1 MTLCARVCLVAQLRG
16 FVVLVEKD
24 WCSFGF
30 MFHRRLGHG
39 SLQSGE
45 DQRSPIF
52 LQWLDCVWQVWRQYP
67 LSFEFNENFLATVAH
82 HSYSCRFGT
91 FLYNCERHRRQAFLA
106 TRTVRQG
113 GRLAAAVCVL
123 VVDLNCLTPRTLF
136 FSGVI
141 VDLCSSGRIQ
151 HAEPTLSVTC
161 WHATA
166 KCTLVQPQTVAL
178 PLSVQIAVCLG
189 VVPREG

>member
-106 TRTVRQG
+106 TRTVRQRRG
-113 GRLAAAVCVL
+113 CCVCVFSL
-123 VVDLNCLTPRTLF
+123 WTSTVRHHALFF
-136 FSGVI
+136 FSGVL
-141 VDLCSSGRIQ
+141 VDLCSSGRI
-151 HAEPTLSVTC
+151 
-161 WHATA
+161 
-166 KCTLVQPQTVAL
+166 
-178 PLSVQIAVCLG
+178 
-189 VVPREG
+189 